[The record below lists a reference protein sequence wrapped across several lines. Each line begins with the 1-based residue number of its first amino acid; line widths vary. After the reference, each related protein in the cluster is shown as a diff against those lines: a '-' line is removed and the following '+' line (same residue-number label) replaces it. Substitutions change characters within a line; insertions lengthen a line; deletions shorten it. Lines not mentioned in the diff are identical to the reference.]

1 VRSNSQKGPLKNR
14 FNNAKR
20 TNISPFSAIQQ
31 LQQSIILSAGVA
43 ARRVILT
50 AEVPLSRSGKK

>member
-1 VRSNSQKGPLKNR
+1 VRSKSQKGPLKIVENR

-43 ARRVILT
+43 AAGYFNRI
-50 AEVPLSRSGKK
+50 